1 MTDHYHLVRMPGSDK
16 DEQFPCNGPDS
27 PENPCRFSQ
36 GTPEELGVWVT
47 TKFESGGLPPFPDW
61 LTLYRM
67 PPAVPADKSGIE
79 VDQSVSDAIRESTE
93 NPKRTQTVPV
103 TIEKTDGS
111 KWVVGEAQVE
121 VKDGDIHASMKLNP
135 DSIAAHMSIPIP
147 INSDFGPFSISTKG
161 EPPSPADTLRAE
173 GVIPSEPRF
182 KRLCL
187 DPECGYI
194 ETHHHGA
201 ACTRGCHC
209 NRNGRSD

>member
-67 PPAVPADKSGIE
+67 PPAVPADKSGIV
-79 VDQSVSDAIRESTE
+79 VDQSVSDAIRESIR
-93 NPKRTQTVPV
+93 NPKKSQTVPV
-103 TIEKTDGS
+103 TVGKSDGS
-111 KWVVGEAQVE
+111 EWVVGEAQVE
-121 VKDGDIHASMKLNP
+121 IRDGWVVASFHLNAKEALQMRIQ
-135 DSIAAHMSIPIP
+135 DRGI
-147 INSDFGPFSISTKG
+147 GPFSISTKG

-173 GVIPSEPRF
+173 GVIPLEPRI
-182 KRLCL
+182 KRMCL
-187 DPECGYI
+187 DTECDYI
-194 ETHHHGA
+194 ETHQHGP
-201 ACTRGCHC
+201 ACTAHCHC